1 MVKRMRT
8 TLARTS
14 TLLLAASLLLPGAHA
29 QFPDIPPGHYAESAV
44 TRLVDL
50 GVMTGYPD
58 GFFRGQATIDRYQL
72 SLILT
77 RMWDVWSTAQLN
89 DVWSEITS
97 LELALARMRQE
108 QALMR
113 QELEQIGVLEAR
125 LARSE
130 EAVTLLD
137 TRTRDVGETTQAV
150 GSINIELGRLQEEIT
165 GLRTQLGEGGRE
177 QVSVLNRLEALSNR
191 LNRVQRDLD
200 EGRSAQGQRIQRVER
215 RLSARQQGL
224 EAAVAAQQETL
235 DLLTDPNRETDW
247 DGAFTVA
254 AGVRGENASYRV
266 GADLETPLGAAFAEF
281 SPFGVEARA
290 EADITPGVAVLGR
303 YHVASGGEQGLAGV
317 RFGLAQALSFS
328 LLGGYDVGLAG
339 GAVLTHDGLAENAA
353 LPGLTVVAGGLSGRD
368 DLDGSFSRLLLQG
381 FAGVRFGTDSLG
393 VQPGFLYRRETGLS
407 STQLLAGEVRVSFE
421 QPAWQLDLAGRYG
434 LVQDLTGGPDLSVP
448 EAEVEVSLTSGAFLQ
463 VELSGD
469 LPDPGELPAFAD
481 GSPFLSQELVLG
493 VEAGY
498 RIPLEALR

>member
-1 MVKRMRT
+1 MKR
-8 TLARTS
+8 
-14 TLLLAASLLLPGAHA
+14 LLLSTALLMPLATA

-58 GFFRGQATIDRYQL
+58 GFFRGQANIDRYQL

-77 RMWDVWSTAQLN
+77 RMWDVWSTAQLS

-137 TRTRDVGETTQAV
+137 TRTRDVGETTRAV
-150 GSINIELGRLQEEIT
+150 GSINVELGRLQEEIT
-165 GLRTQLGEGGRE
+165 GLRTRLGEGGRE

-224 EAAVAAQQETL
+224 EVAVAAQRETL
-235 DLLTDPNRETDW
+235 DLLTDPNRETGW
-247 DGAFTVA
+247 DGT
-254 AGVRGENASYRV
+254 
-266 GADLETPLGAAFAEF
+266 F
-281 SPFGVEARA
+281 S
-290 EADITPGVAVLGR
+290 
-303 YHVASGGEQGLAGV
+303 
-317 RFGLAQALSFS
+317 
-328 LLGGYDVGLAG
+328 
-339 GAVLTHDGLAENAA
+339 
-353 LPGLTVVAGGLSGRD
+353 VAGGVRERTPPTASVQTSRRPSGQR
-368 DLDGSFSRLLLQG
+368 LPSSHPSGSK
-381 FAGVRFGTDSLG
+381 
-393 VQPGFLYRRETGLS
+393 PGPRPT
-407 STQLLAGEVRVSFE
+407 
-421 QPAWQLDLAGRYG
+421 
-434 LVQDLTGGPDLSVP
+434 
-448 EAEVEVSLTSGAFLQ
+448 
-463 VELSGD
+463 
-469 LPDPGELPAFAD
+469 
-481 GSPFLSQELVLG
+481 
-493 VEAGY
+493 
-498 RIPLEALR
+498 

>member
-1 MVKRMRT
+1 MKRLVLVIALLT
-8 TLARTS
+8 PLAS
-14 TLLLAASLLLPGAHA
+14 A

-113 QELEQIGVLEAR
+113 QELEQIEVLETR

-150 GSINIELGRLQEEIT
+150 GSINIELGRLREEIT
-165 GLRTQLGEGGRE
+165 GLRTQLGEGGQA
-177 QVSVLNRLEALSNR
+177 QVSVLSRLEALSTQ
-191 LNRVQRDLD
+191 LNQVQQDLD
-200 EGRSAQGQRIQRVER
+200 ENRLVQGQRIQRVER

-224 EAAVAAQQETL
+224 EAAVASQQETL
-235 DLLTDPNRETDW
+235 DLLTDPNRETGW

-254 AGVRGENASYRV
+254 AGVRGENATYRV

-281 SPFGVEARA
+281 SPSGVEARA
-290 EADITPGVAVLGR
+290 AADVGAGIDVLGR

-328 LLGGYDVGLAG
+328 LLAGHDVGLAA
-339 GAVLTHDGLAENAA
+339 GAVLSHDGLAENAA

-368 DLDGSFSRLLLQG
+368 DFDGSFSRFLLQG
-381 FAGVRFGTDSLG
+381 FAGVRFGTESLG

-448 EAEVEVSLTSGAFLQ
+448 EAELEVSLTSGAFLQ

-469 LPDPGELPAFAD
+469 LPDPGELLAFAD
-481 GSPFLSQELVLG
+481 GSPFLSQELTLG

-498 RIPLEALR
+498 RIPLGALR